1 MRIGNLS
8 GRVALFTD
16 QGAIDVERASNG
28 LFGFDPQAI
37 YARWREF
44 IEWAKTAEGE
54 TQPYSPE
61 QLGPPVPRPS
71 QVFAIG
77 ANYRNHA
84 AEGGLAVPEHPMV
97 FAKYVSSFTG
107 PTGEIELPSET
118 VDWEVELV
126 AVVGER
132 AYQVPAERAW
142 QYIAGLTVGQDLSER
157 TVQLRGDYPQMSLG
171 KSFPGFSPT
180 GPFIVTVGSFEDPG
194 GLEISCS
201 VNGDTVQKA
210 TTSDMVFSIPALVA
224 RLSEILPLQP
234 GDIIFTG
241 TPEGVGMV
249 RTPPR
254 FLRPGDELVSRV
266 EGIGEMRHTF
276 TASTSARS

>member
-28 LFGFDPQAI
+28 RFGPDPQAI
-37 YARWREF
+37 YARWRDF
-44 IEWAKTAEGE
+44 IKWASTAEGE
-54 TQPYSPE
+54 AQPYSLE

-77 ANYRNHA
+77 ANYSNHA
-84 AEGGLAVPEHPMV
+84 KEGGLAVPEHPMV
-97 FAKYVSSFTG
+97 FAKYVSSLIG
-107 PTGEIELPSET
+107 PTGEIELPGET

-126 AVVGER
+126 AVIGER

-142 QYIAGLTVGQDLSER
+142 QHIAGLTAGQDLSER
-157 TVQLRGDYPQMSLG
+157 TVQLRGQYPQMSLG

-180 GPFIVTVGSFEDPG
+180 GPFVVTLDAFDDPG
-194 GLEISCS
+194 ELEISCY
-201 VNGDTVQKA
+201 VNGDPVQKA
-210 TTSDMVFSIPALVA
+210 STSDMVFSIPELVA
-224 RLSEILPLQP
+224 RLSEILPLEP

-254 FLRPGDELVSRV
+254 FLSPGDELVSRV

-276 TASTSARS
+276 TTAI